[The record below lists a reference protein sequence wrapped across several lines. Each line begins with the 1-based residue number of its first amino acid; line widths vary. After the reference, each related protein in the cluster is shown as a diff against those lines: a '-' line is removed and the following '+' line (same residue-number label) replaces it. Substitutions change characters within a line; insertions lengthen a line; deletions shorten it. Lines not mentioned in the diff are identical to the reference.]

1 MLNIRG
7 DFPIIERLASSAN
20 GGIVYLDNAATTQ
33 KPKAVIDA
41 LNDYYLSFNA
51 NVHRGVHRL
60 SVLATEKYEEARVVV
75 QKFLNA
81 RESAEIIFTRGTT
94 EAINLVA
101 QCYGGLVVDKGDKVI
116 VTVAEHHSN
125 FVPWQQLCL
134 RQRAEFAVLPVDR
147 QGALDISL
155 LEDELRKGSDTNA
168 GISSGADRSS
178 GRGAKI
184 LAIAHIHNVTGAI
197 MPLQEIIALAHRYGA
212 VVLVDGAQGAAHTA
226 TDLQQLDCD
235 FYTFSGHKA
244 YAAMGIG
251 VLYGKRE
258 LLEAMQPYQFGGE
271 MISEVSVE
279 RTTFNEL
286 PYKFEAGTPSV
297 ADALTLS
304 ASLRY
309 LQKTGLDKIAAYE
322 QQLTR
327 YAYSELQK
335 IEGIE
340 FYSPPASS
348 SIISFNIRGISHYD
362 IGVLLDKQ
370 GIAVRTGHH
379 CAEPL
384 MHYFGINGTVRI
396 SFAPYNTIQEI
407 DKFITALKK
416 ACQML
421 S

>member
-1 MLNIRG
+1 MLYIRG
-7 DFPIIERLASSAN
+7 DFPILENLASFES
-20 GGIVYLDNAATTQ
+20 GGGVYFDNAATTQ
-33 KPKAVIDA
+33 KPKVVIDT
-41 LNDYYLSFNA
+41 LNDYYLNFNA
-51 NVHRGVHRL
+51 NVHRGVHHL

-75 QKFLNA
+75 QEFLNV

-101 QCYGGLVVDKGDKVI
+101 QCYGGFNVGKDDRVV

-134 RQRAEFAVLPVDR
+134 RKGAEFIVLPVDR
-147 QGALDISL
+147 QGILDISL
-155 LEDELRKGSDTNA
+155 LEDELRK
-168 GISSGADRSS
+168 
-178 GRGAKI
+178 GAKI
-184 LAIAHIHNVTGAI
+184 LAIAHIHNVTGAV
-197 MPLQEIIALAHRYGA
+197 MPLQEIIALAHRHGA

-258 LLEAMQPYQFGGE
+258 LLEAMPPYQFGGE
-271 MISEVSVE
+271 MIETVSVE

-309 LQKTGLDKIAAYE
+309 LKETGLDKIATHE
-322 QQLTR
+322 RILTQ

-340 FYSPPASS
+340 FYSPPTSS
-348 SIISFNIRGISHYD
+348 SIISFNIKNISHYD

-384 MHYFGINGTVRI
+384 MHHFGINGTVRV

-407 DKFITALKK
+407 DKFIAALKK

-421 S
+421 C